1 MRPLL
6 PADVQ
11 KVLTGR
17 VLIACDFDGT
27 LSPIVPHP
35 SLACLPERTEATLR
49 ELAAIEGVTL
59 AILSGRALAD
69 LRERVHVPCIL
80 AGNHGLEI
88 SGAGIEYLHPVAAE
102 RAPVL
107 NEAQTLLEPLLRRY
121 PGAWFE
127 NKHLTA
133 TVDFRQVAAPQR
145 HQLMWDIRQALH
157 AFGPNIGMR
166 AGKCSLEIHLRVGWD
181 KGCAL
186 RMIRDA
192 AGLEDS
198 PCLVFG
204 DDATD
209 ESMFCAVPSEVTV
222 HVGPAVVS
230 SARFSLPT
238 PAAVSHTLQYSV
250 QLLINCQTPLVQT
263 AV

>member
-6 PADVQ
+6 PADLQ
-11 KVLTGR
+11 NVLTGR

-35 SLACLPERTEATLR
+35 SLACLPESTEKTLR
-49 ELAAIEGVTL
+49 ALAAIEGVTL
-59 AILSGRALAD
+59 AILSGRALPD
-69 LRERVHVPCIL
+69 LRERVTVPCIL

-102 RAPVL
+102 RAPML
-107 NEAQTLLEPLLRRY
+107 NDAQALLEPLLRRY
-121 PGAWFE
+121 AGAWFE

-133 TVDFRQVAAPQR
+133 TVHFRQVAAPQR
-145 HQLMWDIRQALH
+145 HALMWDIRWSLH
-157 AFGPNIGMR
+157 AFGPHIGMR
-166 AGKCSLEIHLRVGWD
+166 AGKCSLELHLRVGWD

-186 RMIRDA
+186 RMIREA

-204 DDATD
+204 DDTTD

-222 HVGPAVVS
+222 HVGPAAVS
-230 SARFSLPT
+230 SARFSLPS
-238 PAAVSHTLQYSV
+238 PAAVSDTLEYSV
-250 QLLINCQTPLVQT
+250 LLLTACQVPLARA